1 VALAVPLQP
10 ALPSAPHSLWDRLRA
25 WLPPAVLLYVASA
38 YVLPKGPGSSVIFY
52 LAVVPCLLACLAAWP
67 RRAWTELVRDP
78 PAAAALALIVWSG
91 LTLLWGA
98 NDKNR
103 AWQFAADTV
112 ATLGFLLAML
122 LAWSDA
128 AGRTRLARVLV
139 AVGAANALFSIVQ
152 AFILQP
158 HDPRLHGLGLTMHPI
173 LGALVMQTA
182 YLTAVARG
190 LTGTGRRWPNL
201 AAATVMAIFILMTE
215 SRGPILA
222 AAAAT
227 LFLCVSG
234 PWRWRALGALAAMV
248 AVWYALPSAVHQHS
262 TQVLERRG
270 TSHRLE
276 IWEYA
281 LQLIGNRPVVGH
293 GLAANL
299 HISVVNG
306 KVTDDITFPHDLY
319 LSLLFYS
326 GIVGFLIFVALVVML
341 VWRLFRGWDRTEAPW
356 LAALGIGALLG
367 GLTDL
372 GQVTKGPGTL
382 WLILWVPIGLTL
394 GWWRDKYGS
403 ALSTK

>member
-1 VALAVPLQP
+1 
-10 ALPSAPHSLWDRLRA
+10 
-25 WLPPAVLLYVASA
+25 
-38 YVLPKGPGSSVIFY
+38 
-52 LAVVPCLLACLAAWP
+52 
-67 RRAWTELVRDP
+67 
-78 PAAAALALIVWSG
+78 
-91 LTLLWGA
+91 
-98 NDKNR
+98 
-103 AWQFAADTV
+103 
-112 ATLGFLLAML
+112 
-122 LAWSDA
+122 
-128 AGRTRLARVLV
+128 
-139 AVGAANALFSIVQ
+139 
-152 AFILQP
+152 
-158 HDPRLHGLGLTMHPI
+158 MHPI